1 MSIQTINI
9 VLFGKGNV
17 GTTLINQILESQTF
31 FENSRNIK
39 IQFAVIANS
48 KKALFLRKEL
58 PNNWQELFDNASDHY
73 ELQDVLDFC
82 NQQELENLVAIDA
95 TASTEIVSQ
104 YELLVKSGF
113 HIIAANKTANTLS
126 QEFYNNLRNVL
137 EEESKQFLYATN
149 VGAGLPIIST
159 VRNLYSAGDK
169 ITKIRGVFSGTLSY
183 IFNRFG
189 AEDISF
195 SQIVIEAENAG
206 YTEPDSRQDLSGNDV
221 ARKLLV
227 LARELSVD
235 VEFEEVVVNSLLPA
249 GISFDSPKATYAISK
264 ELFDN
269 PYQIAKLAQN
279 PNHVL
284 RYIGELDVKNRKLEV
299 KLVSEAISS
308 PLGQL
313 KGTDNLVEIFTESY
327 GENPIIIQGAG
338 AGKEVTARGILSDL
352 LQLSQSIIVEEAQ
365 YAYADREI
373 FQRLSS

>member
-31 FENSRNIK
+31 FENSKNIK

-48 KKALFLRKEL
+48 QKALFLRKEL
-58 PNNWQELFDNASDHY
+58 PNNWQELFDNASDQY
-73 ELQDVLDFC
+73 EFQDILDFC

-95 TASTEIVSQ
+95 TASTDIVAH

-126 QEFYNNLRNVL
+126 QDFYDTLRRTL
-137 EEESKQFLYATN
+137 AFERKQFLYATN

-235 VEFEEVVVNSLLPA
+235 VEFDEVVVNSLLPA

-264 ELFDN
+264 ELFDK
-269 PYQIAKLAQN
+269 PYEIAKLAQN

-284 RYIGELDVKNRKLEV
+284 RYIGELDVNARKLEV
-299 KLVSEAISS
+299 KLVSETISS

-352 LQLSQSIIVEEAQ
+352 LQLSQSIIVEESQ

>member
-17 GTTLINQILESQTF
+17 GSTLINQILESQTF

-48 KKALFLRKEL
+48 QKALFLRKEL
-58 PNNWQELFDNASDHY
+58 PNNWQELFENAADQY
-73 ELQDVLDFC
+73 EFQDILDFC

-137 EEESKQFLYATN
+137 EAESKQFLYATN

-235 VEFEEVVVNSLLPA
+235 VEFDEVVVNSLLPA
-249 GISFDSPKATYAISK
+249 GISFDSPKSTYALSK
-264 ELFDN
+264 DLFDK

-299 KLVSEAISS
+299 KLVSEALSS

-352 LQLSQSIIVEEAQ
+352 LQLSQSIIVEESQ

-373 FQRLSS
+373 YQRLSS

>member
-48 KKALFLRKEL
+48 QKALFLRKEL
-58 PNNWQELFDNASDHY
+58 SNNWLQLFDKASDHY
-73 ELQDVLDFC
+73 EFQDILDFC

-95 TASTEIVSQ
+95 TASTDIVSQ

-126 QEFYNNLRNVL
+126 QEFYNTLRNTL
-137 EEESKQFLYATN
+137 EFEKKKFLYATN

-264 ELFDN
+264 ELFDK
-269 PYQIAKLAQN
+269 PYQ
-279 PNHVL
+279 
-284 RYIGELDVKNRKLEV
+284 
-299 KLVSEAISS
+299 ISS

-352 LQLSQSIIVEEAQ
+352 LQLSQSITLELSQ
-365 YAYADREI
+365 YDYADREN

>member
-17 GTTLINQILESQTF
+17 GATLINQILESQTF
-31 FENSRNIK
+31 FENSRNIR

-58 PNNWQELFDNASDHY
+58 PNNWQELFENAADQY
-73 ELQDVLDFC
+73 EFQDILDFC

-137 EEESKQFLYATN
+137 EAESKQFLYATN

-159 VRNLYSAGDK
+159 VRNLHSAGDK

-189 AEDISF
+189 AEDSTF

-235 VEFEEVVVNSLLPA
+235 VEFDEVIVNSLLPN
-249 GISFDSPKATYAISK
+249 GISFDSPKSTYAISK
-264 ELFDN
+264 ELFDK

-284 RYIGELDVKNRKLEV
+284 RYIGELDVISRKLEV

-352 LQLSQSIIVEEAQ
+352 LQLSHSINVCELQ
-365 YAYADREI
+365 YA
-373 FQRLSS
+373 

>member
-48 KKALFLRKEL
+48 NKALFLRKEL
-58 PNNWQELFDNASDHY
+58 PDNWQELFDNASDHY

-235 VEFEEVVVNSLLPA
+235 VEFEKVVVNSLLPA

-352 LQLSQSIIVEEAQ
+352 LQLSQSIIVEESQ
-365 YAYADREI
+365 YADREI

>member
-48 KKALFLRKEL
+48 QKALFLRKEL
-58 PNNWQELFDNASDHY
+58 PNNWLQLFDKASDHY
-73 ELQDVLDFC
+73 EFQDILDFC

-95 TASTEIVSQ
+95 TASTDIVSQ

-126 QEFYNNLRNVL
+126 QEFYDTLRRTLNF
-137 EEESKQFLYATN
+137 EKKQFLYATN

-352 LQLSQSIIVEEAQ
+352 LQLSQSIIVEESQ

>member
-31 FENSRNIK
+31 FENSRNIN

-48 KKALFLRKEL
+48 KKALFLRKNL
-58 PNNWQELFDNASDHY
+58 PSNWQELFENAADLY
-73 ELQDVLDFC
+73 EFQDILDFC
-82 NQQELENLVAIDA
+82 NQQGLENLVAIDA
-95 TASTEIVSQ
+95 TASTEIISN
-104 YELLVKSGF
+104 YESLVKAGF
-113 HIIAANKTANTLS
+113 HIIAANKIANTVS
-126 QEFYNNLRNVL
+126 QEFYNTLRRTL
-137 EEESKQFLYATN
+137 ETEKKQFLYATN
-149 VGAGLPIIST
+149 VAAGLPIIST
-159 VRNLYSAGDK
+159 VRNLYSAGDQ

-189 AEDISF
+189 AEDSTF

-227 LARELSVD
+227 LARELGLD
-235 VEFEEVVVNSLLPA
+235 AEFEEVVVNSLLPA
-249 GISFDSPKATYAISK
+249 GISLDSPKSTYSLSK
-264 ELFDN
+264 ELFDK

-279 PNHVL
+279 PNCVL
-284 RYIGELDVKNRKLEV
+284 RYIGELDVQNRKLEV
-299 KLVSEAISS
+299 KLVSEPIAS

-313 KGTDNLVEIFTESY
+313 KGTDNLVEIFTVSY

-352 LQLSQSIIVEEAQ
+352 LQLSHSIMVCELQ
-365 YAYADREI
+365 YA
-373 FQRLSS
+373 

>member
-48 KKALFLRKEL
+48 QKALFLRKEL
-58 PNNWQELFDNASDHY
+58 PSNWQELFDNASDQY
-73 ELQDVLDFC
+73 EFQDILDFC
-82 NQQELENLVAIDA
+82 NQQELDNLVAIDA
-95 TASTEIVSQ
+95 TASTDIVAQ

-126 QEFYNNLRNVL
+126 QEFYDTLRRTLNF
-137 EEESKQFLYATN
+137 EKKKFLYATN

-221 ARKLLV
+221 VRKLLV

-235 VEFEEVVVNSLLPA
+235 VDFEEVVVDSLLPA

>member
-48 KKALFLRKEL
+48 QKALFLRKEL
-58 PNNWQELFDNASDHY
+58 PDNWLQLFDKASDHY
-73 ELQDVLDFC
+73 EFQDILDFC

-95 TASTEIVSQ
+95 TASTDIVSQ

-126 QEFYNNLRNVL
+126 QEFYNTLRNTL
-137 EEESKQFLYATN
+137 EFEKKKFLYATN

-235 VEFEEVVVNSLLPA
+235 VEFEEVIVNSLLPA

-264 ELFDN
+264 ELFDQ

-352 LQLSQSIIVEEAQ
+352 LQLSQSIIVEESQ

>member
-352 LQLSQSIIVEEAQ
+352 LQLSQSIIVEESQ
-365 YAYADREI
+365 YAYTDREI